1 MAATLNQRVLSVVVG
16 ARRSDAARVELL
28 RVVGKLEELVC
39 RVGLNETADDT
50 QLADRICARIT
61 DELDDA
67 HGRVVFVVR
76 AVTDSG
82 AEPARE
88 RLRCEGRA
96 QPPARIARAQAAS
109 VVDDDDEGGEAQTPT
124 GSVAVLRAVMSQQ
137 YTQNRVLFDHLQ
149 QLSMAV
155 PAPLLKTI
163 EILSA
168 ANERLMR
175 ENLESAQRYASLVR
189 QERMLEAEAQA
200 EARKA
205 RAMEWTAEQLG
216 KFLPVAI
223 ARISRHFGG
232 APPPDAEQ
240 DPLLEKLVLSIT
252 EEQLRKLMGVF
263 DPAQMQIFAEVWQN
277 YDARRKQRDEAKKTA
292 EKSNG
297 AQS

>member
-39 RVGLNETADDT
+39 RVGLNETPDDT

-61 DELDDA
+61 DELDDT

-76 AVTDSG
+76 CVTDSG

-96 QPPARIARAQAAS
+96 QPPARLARAQAAS
-109 VVDDDDEGGEAQTPT
+109 VVDDDDEGEAQTPT

-232 APPPDAEQ
+232 APPPDSEQ
-240 DPLLEKLVLSIT
+240 DPLLEKLVLSIRQDQV
-252 EEQLRKLMGVF
+252 EKLMGIF
-263 DPAQMQIFAEVWQN
+263 EPSQMQIFAEVWQN
-277 YDARRKQRDEAKKTA
+277 YDARRKQREEAAAKSSA
-292 EKSNG
+292 KSNG